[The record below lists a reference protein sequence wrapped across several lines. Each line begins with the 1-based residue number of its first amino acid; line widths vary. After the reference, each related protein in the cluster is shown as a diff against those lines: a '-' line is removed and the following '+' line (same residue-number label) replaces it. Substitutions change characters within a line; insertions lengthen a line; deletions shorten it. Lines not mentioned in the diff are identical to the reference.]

1 MAGKKV
7 AALTAE
13 DPPKLVA
20 RAVSR
25 ALGLEKELGRDALP
39 KDVLAAAR
47 KQMPK
52 VAIPRGTLPK
62 DALLLIAGAI
72 SAQQQAQ
79 EAAEAKKRREQ
90 KRAKAQRGAMGE
102 LPPSDSDED
111 EYEYADEVGEE
122 PAPEPELAAQ
132 FTTDKRGNSISVA
145 EAERRKAEQAEREAA
160 AARRAAKAAAA
171 AEPPKSEAAT
181 LAEQLATA
189 RAKAA
194 AGEKLGMRDKKLLK
208 KYGRDA
214 PEPEPEPEPDDG
226 LGAFELR
233 LAGGASEPDAAESEG
248 RDISIRDFS
257 IHAPGLPLFISA
269 NLHLAAG
276 KRYGLLGPNGRGKT
290 TLLRFLASGRMP
302 LPPRTSCLLVEQEVA
317 PSQEPVVQQV
327 RISAH

>member
-7 AALTAE
+7 ATLTAE

-20 RAVSR
+20 RVVSR
-25 ALGLEKELGRDALP
+25 ALGLDKELGRDALP

-47 KQMPK
+47 RQMPK

-79 EAAEAKKRREQ
+79 EAAEAKKRRQE
-90 KRAKAQRGAMGE
+90 KRAKAQHGAMGE
-102 LPPSDSDED
+102 LPPSDSDSED
-111 EYEYADEVGEE
+111 EYEDADEVGEE
-122 PAPEPELAAQ
+122 PTPEPEPAAQ

-171 AEPPKSEAAT
+171 EQQPKSEAAT

-194 AGEKLGMRDKKLLK
+194 A
-208 KYGRDA
+208 
-214 PEPEPEPEPDDG
+214 
-226 LGAFELR
+226 
-233 LAGGASEPDAAESEG
+233 
-248 RDISIRDFS
+248 
-257 IHAPGLPLFISA
+257 
-269 NLHLAAG
+269 
-276 KRYGLLGPNGRGKT
+276 
-290 TLLRFLASGRMP
+290 
-302 LPPRTSCLLVEQEVA
+302 
-317 PSQEPVVQQV
+317 
-327 RISAH
+327 